1 MNWTIVID
9 SQAEKRLK
17 KFPVKDYKH
26 IRQVINAMEAD
37 PFFGDVTKL
46 SGKKNSWRRR
56 TGNYRILY
64 EIYESKKL
72 IYVFDIKRRASST
85 Y

>member
-9 SQAEKRLK
+9 AQAEKQLR
-17 KFPVKDYKH
+17 KFPVKDYKR
-26 IRQVINAMEAD
+26 IRGIINAMEAD

-46 SGKKNSWRRR
+46 SGKKNDWRRR

-64 EIYESKKL
+64 EINENRKL
-72 IYVFDIKRRASST
+72 IYVSDIKRRTSRT

>member
-1 MNWTIVID
+1 MNWTVIID
-9 SQAEKRLK
+9 FQTEKQLK
-17 KFPVKDYKH
+17 KFPAKDYQR
-26 IRQVINAMEAD
+26 IRRVVNAMEVD
-37 PFFGDVTKL
+37 PFFGDITKL
-46 SGKKNSWRRR
+46 SGRDNSWRRR

-72 IYVFDIKRRASST
+72 IYISDIKRRASST